1 MPTYTFRDKNTGDEW
16 TERMS
21 IAERETFLIENPHI
35 EQKIVAIATVDS
47 WGICGGAK
55 PPADFS
61 KYVLGKVRDNVPG
74 AERSQ
79 FERRWS
85 IPKEL

>member
-1 MPTYTFRDKNTGDEW
+1 MPTYTFINKENGDEW
-16 TERMS
+16 TERMT
-21 IAERETFLIENPHI
+21 IADRDYFLEENPHI

-47 WGICGGAK
+47 WGISGGAR
-55 PPADFS
+55 PPADFQ

-79 FERRWS
+79 FERRWK
-85 IPKEL
+85 IPKEI